1 MAAFPN
7 GGSELPQSPA
17 AAFPNAQLGAQVQ
30 GLEQMM
36 QQMVLQ
42 QQTFMQTMAASVQ
55 QQQQPFQQQSQTFMQ
70 TMEASMHQ
78 QMQLL
83 KQQVASSV
91 PAPPVAP
98 GSPVLESYR
107 ISTPSP
113 GRSPPPP
120 PPRDSQDA
128 ERDVFAKSDKWLPS
142 LPVIDFTSWKDR
154 ISEALGFLTWME
166 KLTSWVGLGSEV
178 FPNELMHAVRT
189 KDEAVLGQDR
199 LTVEQ
204 QKRSI
209 RLLHILR
216 QTFAGH
222 DKSSLIL
229 QNYVEGA
236 ASYQQSG
243 FVALRL
249 LSKEFCLK
257 SRSECL
263 YFRSQLANQTV
274 KAPTI
279 PEIVRKIES
288 EQHKYSKLLSS
299 LDPDVQSQGL
309 ELQEADLVMVL
320 LRSLPE
326 RCRSY
331 CLLHG
336 DSDSFEDLKRV
347 ALKYEVQQR
356 VWSEGP
362 GTKLNPFKPDGKGK
376 DGDEKGASKGK
387 GKKGKRGRSQSAS
400 KSDAKGSKDVECF
413 NCGKKGHFARDC
425 WAPAK
430 KNDGKDAPNPKSGGK
445 PSPKGKAKAKGGK
458 EKGKGKGK
466 TVAEV
471 ANGEGDSV
479 DLTGNQEWT
488 EPEAEAHVSSVLQQL
503 NEIVE
508 VARRDWI
515 PPAQD
520 EFVVTREAGF
530 QVRMTEL
537 EHRIASDLNEMLGK
551 EVPGSV
557 NLLRGSQVNGVS
569 SLNNDQMSNWWL
581 IDSGA
586 SVTVIAKKF
595 LDSFTVVS
603 RMPLCPSERYSA
615 ANDTPVTVFE
625 RVRVRVKMPL
635 YEGDSYIGMVP
646 VMVTGVVADVG
657 HNILSTEHMVA
668 AGWEVKFSKA
678 EISLRRVKGGLVGY
692 GQSWAGCPWI
702 YLQGAETTKKVTFGR
717 THVKMD
723 VDQEGSSSPMEVG
736 NVSAMTVKMK
746 EELEVHRMRGHIP
759 FMSGCPHCQKTRG
772 VTQHRR
778 GKDVGNRPV
787 ELQADFCFINLVT
800 GTFVKDQ
807 PNAPNMKIL
816 VLTEMS
822 TRMVGCALV
831 GTSADHTSTWIRY
844 WMNAF
849 GLTTAGSAVLLRT
862 DSETAVSAL
871 IRRANLGI
879 RIVTQRAPPQG
890 HESVGGVERAVRTL
904 KELFSTIRLDLR
916 AQGYDLKRS
925 PRAFELGLIYCAAMH
940 NHHSAA
946 FDGKKSPQ
954 ELVLQRPL
962 PECASTLIGMTVL
975 AELPDS
981 MKKTSLSRFVEAAYL
996 YPEAGGLTHVVSSM
1010 VNGTPHHYRAKSIK
1024 HITPLKVGFEH
1035 CEHLLK
1041 VYDPSDTLAPPIL
1054 KELDDGIPSEVQGEV
1069 DKAFEGKVSQGPTTD
1084 MSQVGPPAAWVRE
1097 HGGTP
1102 GCPACGEKRGKA
1114 NHNAACKRRY
1124 DKWLKDQ
1131 RERLVGD
1138 GEQESVGD
1146 EPGSGSTTAQK
1157 VSSEARSSEDA
1168 GVPVVSAPS
1177 LKRPKTSHGSTD
1189 LEGEEPSA
1197 ASKPDV
1203 IDVEMFEDPS
1213 IPYENIPDEEMPPGY
1228 FEGEQPMEVEKEVVD
1243 GTEPMSVESQEVPS
1257 EPSRVPKRLE
1267 ALHPRL
1273 DAPEGFT
1280 SAVGE
1285 LEAPKMAKV
1294 VNAVLIEK
1302 NTVFPEQVQMC
1313 GSKVWLA
1320 KMKSAL
1326 SELDGCPLD
1335 VSSAMDGRRTELKS
1349 MDSHKAGRIVSADEA
1364 HAFAK
1369 KHGIRIIP
1377 TRWVLGPKVVNGKE
1391 AVRARCVV
1399 QDVAKG
1405 STASSLGL
1413 SATTPSLEAL
1423 RTLLAIA
1430 AKDSMDIATLDVS
1443 TAFLHSPLPKGEKA
1457 VIMLPRDVSSSS
1469 DHYAPVY
1476 MILDQAMNGLR
1487 VAAKAWNLKLA
1498 NVVKKVGL
1506 NQCPTEP
1513 SVFEGTVKGKR
1524 FLMLCY
1530 VDDLILCGSS
1540 EAIKLVTD
1548 TLNSELKIKET
1559 GRITPTGGRIVFLG
1573 REIERHGEHLR
1584 MRVPPKYMESLF
1596 ETDFCKELKVLSSPP
1611 DIVKTSEKGH
1621 ADPEKDSLLTE
1632 AAAMRYRAV
1641 LGRIAWWAQSRP
1653 DLARWMSI
1661 LSQGQSKP
1669 TACFEHALRQVIR
1682 FLKGQY
1688 LCWHYFGPGSEVP
1701 DAGPARL
1708 DVYAD
1713 ASWAP
1718 QASLGRKLVSGIAIY
1733 YRGSLI
1739 KGISRI
1745 QGCVSLSS
1753 CEAELRAILTA
1764 VQESEGLATLIGQ
1777 LAGSK
1782 VEIRLHTDSS
1792 SARAVLLNRG
1802 LSRRVRHLD
1811 IAVCYLQER
1820 IQEAQ
1825 TLKVLWCPTS
1835 AMVADIMTKC
1845 LSCELFMRHQQAL
1858 RIFEDENVQQVWR
1871 ICGIRHFEDSG
1882 FYQNHYPCEVDGC
1895 DVTCESWSVRSD
1907 SGSSTTEASPF
1918 AEVVPVLT
1926 DDKMGSHPDAQK
1938 GSMEAPYWCKK
1949 CKWLFK
1955 NDQSHGLGW
1964 TADKPMCE
1972 KCKGEITVWGS
1983 NASHAFRLREGEK
1996 EKRKGNK
2003 GEGKSSP
2010 WVPGDGGK
2018 GDGANQG
2025 VSPMAKGMPKPE
2037 TMFPDLNAS
2046 EMPDWYTELWARMGV
2061 RGAPLNQVDLQ
2072 PMVESLRDEDL
2083 QRYKESFEKLSH
2095 PNLEVYEQV
2104 PMPGKVMAVLD
2115 MRAQI
2120 GGKSVIWETAVTG
2133 GCVYVDMSPGL
2144 SGLAVLAF
2152 VQYLKRKGLLVL
2164 ILVSGHQ
2171 DLGVLRMMDLL
2182 YALPI
2187 LGVERCVKDELETT
2201 SHPSWVCRWKE
2212 HAQKGNV
2219 VFGTLVYKVWW
2230 MSELT
2235 CRTIKIHDPKM
2246 KDLGKPLPLWAY
2258 FAYTNNDV
2266 VKESLIG
2273 DDGMMVGVLESIREP
2288 VNWQCDCSWH
2298 VASDYTSRFNTNLPC
2313 ILWEHIWKF
2322 LGENTQKLMDA
2333 ERSIEQAVLAA
2344 VAARDLEENKR
2355 KRREELDAAEEEA
2368 AKKARRSL
2376 EQPSPSSPPASP
2388 VFDGAMIAQI
2398 AEMVKASL
2406 SVGDLEKLLDEKKK
2420 AAEPCSAQ
2428 QASEPRGAQQGQMDQ
2443 RVTELEEMKDAA
2455 RERRSKMV
2463 ERAAEAK
2470 DADDPE

>member
-1 MAAFPN
+1 
-7 GGSELPQSPA
+7 
-17 AAFPNAQLGAQVQ
+17 
-30 GLEQMM
+30 MM

-42 QQTFMQTMAASVQ
+42 QQTFMQTVTASFQ
-55 QQQQPFQQQSQTFMQ
+55 QQQQSMLQQSQTFMQ
-70 TMEASMHQ
+70 TMETSMQQQLQ
-78 QMQLL
+78 QMR
-83 KQQVASSV
+83 QQVASSAPV
-91 PAPPVAP
+91 PPTAP

-120 PPRDSQDA
+120 PPRDVQDA

-189 KDEAVLGQDR
+189 KDEGVLGQDR

-249 LSKEFCLK
+249 LAKEFCLK

-263 YFRSQLANQTV
+263 YFRAQLVNQTV

-299 LDPDVQSQGL
+299 LDSDVHAQGL
-309 ELQEADLVMVL
+309 DLQEADLVMVL

-362 GTKLNPFKPDGKGK
+362 GTKLNPFK
-376 DGDEKGASKGK
+376 GDEKGKGGDEKGTPKGK
-387 GKKGKRGRSQSAS
+387 GGKKGKRGRSQSAS
-400 KSDAKGSKDVECF
+400 RGGAKGNKDVECW
-413 NCGKKGHFARDC
+413 NCGKKGHYSADC
-425 WAPAK
+425 WAPPKKDQGKENA
-430 KNDGKDAPNPKSGGK
+430 KNDGK

-458 EKGKGKGK
+458 DKGKGKGK

-471 ANGEGDSV
+471 APDEGEGV
-479 DLTGNQEWT
+479 DLAGDQGWT
-488 EPEAEAHVSSVLQQL
+488 EPESEAHVSSVMRQL
-503 NEIVE
+503 NEIVDE
-508 VARRDWI
+508 VRRDWI

-520 EFVVTREAGF
+520 EFVMTREASVK
-530 QVRMTEL
+530 VRMAEL
-537 EHRIASDLNEMLGK
+537 EHRIASDLGEMLGK
-551 EVPGSV
+551 DLPGSV

-569 SLNNDQMSNWWL
+569 SLNNDQMANWWL

-595 LDSFTVVS
+595 LDDFTVMS

-625 RVRVRVKMPL
+625 RVRVKVKMPL

-668 AGWEVKFSKA
+668 TGWEVKFSKA

-702 YLQGAETTKKVTFGR
+702 YLQGADTSTKKVTFGR

-723 VDQEGSSSPMEVG
+723 VDQEDSSSPMEVG

-759 FMSGCPHCQKTRG
+759 FMPGCPHCQKTRG

-787 ELQADFCFINLVT
+787 ELQADFCYINLVT

-816 VLTEMS
+816 VMTEMS

-879 RIVTQRAPPQG
+879 RVVTQKAPPQG

-904 KELFSTIRLDLR
+904 KELFSTIRLDLT

-925 PRAFELGLIYCAAMH
+925 PRAFELGLVYCAAMH

-962 PECASTLIGMTVL
+962 AECASTLIGMTVL

-996 YPEAGGLTHVVSSM
+996 YPEVGGLTHVVSSM

-1024 HITPLKVGFEH
+1024 HITPLKVGMEH
-1035 CEHLLK
+1035 CGHLLK
-1041 VYDPSDTLAPPIL
+1041 AYDPSDTLAPPIL
-1054 KELDDGIPSEVQGEV
+1054 KELDDGIPSEVEGEV

-1131 RERLVGD
+1131 RERLVVE
-1138 GEQESVGD
+1138 GEQETVGG
-1146 EPGSGSTTAQK
+1146 EPGSRSGSTAAPK

-1168 GVPVVSAPS
+1168 GVPLVSAPS
-1177 LKRPKTSHGSTD
+1177 LKRPKTSHETTG

-1203 IDVEMFEDPS
+1203 IDVEMVEDPS

-1228 FEGEQPMEVEKEVVD
+1228 FEDEQPMEIDKGVAEEAAA
-1243 GTEPMSVESQEVPS
+1243 MNVESESSPS
-1257 EPSRVPKRLE
+1257 EPSRVPRLLQS
-1267 ALHPRL
+1267 LHPRL

-1280 SAVGE
+1280 SACE
-1285 LEAPKMAKV
+1285 EASAPKLAKV

-1302 NTVFPEQVQMC
+1302 NTVYPEQVQMC

-1335 VSSAMDGRRTELKS
+1335 VSSAMEGRRTELGS

-1457 VIMLPRDVSSSS
+1457 VIMLPRDVSSRS
-1469 DHYAPVY
+1469 DYY
-1476 MILDQAMNGLR
+1476 
-1487 VAAKAWNLKLA
+1487 
-1498 NVVKKVGL
+1498 
-1506 NQCPTEP
+1506 
-1513 SVFEGTVKGKR
+1513 
-1524 FLMLCY
+1524 
-1530 VDDLILCGSS
+1530 
-1540 EAIKLVTD
+1540 
-1548 TLNSELKIKET
+1548 ET

-1573 REIERHGEHLR
+1573 REIERNGEHLR

-1596 ETDFCKELKVLSSPP
+1596 ETDFCKDLKVVSSPP
-1611 DIVKTSEKGH
+1611 DLVKIIEKGR
-1621 ADPEKDSLLTE
+1621 ADPEKDSVLSE

-1641 LGRIAWWAQSRP
+1641 LGRIAWWGQSRP

-1688 LCWHYFGPGSEVP
+1688 LCWSYFGPGSEVP
-1701 DAGPARL
+1701 DGGSATL

-1718 QASLGRKLVSGIAIY
+1718 Q
-1733 YRGSLI
+1733 
-1739 KGISRI
+1739 
-1745 QGCVSLSS
+1745 
-1753 CEAELRAILTA
+1753 
-1764 VQESEGLATLIGQ
+1764 ESEGLATLIGH

-1782 VEIRLHTDSS
+1782 VEIR
-1792 SARAVLLNRG
+1792 
-1802 LSRRVRHLD
+1802 
-1811 IAVCYLQER
+1811 
-1820 IQEAQ
+1820 
-1825 TLKVLWCPTS
+1825 
-1835 AMVADIMTKC
+1835 
-1845 LSCELFMRHQQAL
+1845 
-1858 RIFEDENVQQVWR
+1858 
-1871 ICGIRHFEDSG
+1871 ICGIRFS
-1882 FYQNHYPCEVDGC
+1882 
-1895 DVTCESWSVRSD
+1895 RSD
-1907 SGSSTTEASPF
+1907 SGSSATQASTSV
-1918 AEVVPVLT
+1918 EVVPLLKDDMT
-1926 DDKMGSHPDAQK
+1926 DSKADTLK
-1938 GSMEAPYWCKK
+1938 GSVEAPYWCKQ

-1955 NDQSHGLGW
+1955 TDHSHGLGW
-1964 TADKPMCE
+1964 TDEYKPRCE
-1972 KCKGEITVWGS
+1972 KCQGVISVWGS
-1983 NASHAFRLREGEK
+1983 NASHAFHLREGEK
-1996 EKRKGNK
+1996 EKRFPKGGK
-2003 GEGKSSP
+2003 GEGKSSQ
-2010 WVPGDGGK
+2010 WVQGDGGK
-2018 GDGANQG
+2018 GDGTNLG
-2025 VSPMAKGMPKPE
+2025 ESSMAKATPKPE
-2037 TMFPDLNAS
+2037 GPPSVATMFPELNGS
-2046 EMPDWYTELWARMGV
+2046 EVPAWYTELWGKMGI
-2061 RGAPLNQVDLQ
+2061 RGAPLDQVDLQ
-2072 PMVESLRDEDL
+2072 PLVESLPAED
-2083 QRYKESFEKLSH
+2083 QEWYTKSFEKLSH
-2095 PNLEVYEQV
+2095 PNFAVFEHGD
-2104 PMPGKVMAVLD
+2104 PMPGKVVTVLD
-2115 MRAQI
+2115 MRSQY
-2120 GGKSVIWETAVTG
+2120 GGKSVIWETTVNG
-2133 GCVYVDMSPGL
+2133 GCIYVDMVPGL
-2144 SGLAVLAF
+2144 SGLAVLMF
-2152 VQYLKRKGLLVL
+2152 VQYLKRKGFLVL
-2164 ILVSGHQ
+2164 ILLSGHQ
-2171 DLGVLRMMDLL
+2171 DPGILRMMDLL
-2182 YALPI
+2182 YTLPI
-2187 LGVERCVKDELETT
+2187 LGVERCTKGDLETT
-2201 SHPSWVCRWKE
+2201 SHPPWVCRWKE
-2212 HAQKGNV
+2212 HAQNGNV
-2219 VFGTLVYKVWW
+2219 VFKAVLSKVCW
-2230 MSELT
+2230 MSDLT
-2235 CRTIKIHDPKM
+2235 CQTLKAFDSKV

-2266 VKESLIG
+2266 VKESLIVEC
-2273 DDGMMVGVLESIREP
+2273 DHMAVKVPNGVLESIREP
-2288 VNWQCDCSWH
+2288 MIWQCNCAWH
-2298 VASDYTSRFNTNLPC
+2298 MATDYTSRFTTNLPC

-2322 LGENTQKLMDA
+2322 LGGNTQKLMDV
-2333 ERSIEQAVLAA
+2333 ELGLEQAVLAA
-2344 VAARDLEENKR
+2344 VASHDLEVEAENKR
-2355 KRREELDAAEEEA
+2355 KRRAELDAAEEEA
-2368 AKKARRSL
+2368 AKKART
-2376 EQPSPSSPPASP
+2376 EQPAPSSPAPP
-2388 VFDGAMIAQI
+2388 VLDGAISYDRADRCN
-2398 AEMVKASL
+2398 
-2406 SVGDLEKLLDEKKK
+2406 GN
-2420 AAEPCSAQ
+2420 
-2428 QASEPRGAQQGQMDQ
+2428 SES
-2443 RVTELEEMKDAA
+2443 ECW
-2455 RERRSKMV
+2455 
-2463 ERAAEAK
+2463 
-2470 DADDPE
+2470 

>member
-1 MAAFPN
+1 
-7 GGSELPQSPA
+7 
-17 AAFPNAQLGAQVQ
+17 
-30 GLEQMM
+30 MM
-36 QQMVLQ
+36 QKMVLQ
-42 QQTFMQTMAASVQ
+42 QQTFMQTVTASFQ
-55 QQQQPFQQQSQTFMQ
+55 QQQQSMLQQSQTFMQ
-70 TMEASMHQ
+70 TIETSMQQQLQ
-78 QMQLL
+78 QMR
-83 KQQVASSV
+83 QQVASSAPV
-91 PAPPVAP
+91 PPTAP

-120 PPRDSQDA
+120 PPRDVQDV

-189 KDEAVLGQDR
+189 KDEGVLGQDR

-249 LSKEFCLK
+249 LAKEFCLK

-263 YFRSQLANQTV
+263 YFRAQLVNQTV

-299 LDPDVQSQGL
+299 LDSDVHAQGL
-309 ELQEADLVMVL
+309 DLQEADLVMVL

-362 GTKLNPFKPDGKGK
+362 GTKLNPFK
-376 DGDEKGASKGK
+376 GDEKGKGGDEKGTPKGK
-387 GKKGKRGRSQSAS
+387 GGKKGKTGRSQSAS
-400 KSDAKGSKDVECF
+400 RGGAKGNKDVECW
-413 NCGKKGHFARDC
+413 NCGKKGHYAADC
-425 WAPAK
+425 WAPPKKDQGKENAK
-430 KNDGKDAPNPKSGGK
+430 NNGK
-445 PSPKGKAKAKGGK
+445 PSPKGKAKAKAKGGK
-458 EKGKGKGK
+458 DKGKGKGK

-471 ANGEGDSV
+471 APDEGEGV
-479 DLTGNQEWT
+479 DLTGDQGWT
-488 EPEAEAHVSSVLQQL
+488 EPESEAHVSSVMRQL
-503 NEIVE
+503 NEIVDE
-508 VARRDWI
+508 VRRDWI

-520 EFVVTREAGF
+520 EFVMTREASVK
-530 QVRMTEL
+530 VRMAEL
-537 EHRIASDLNEMLGK
+537 EHRIASDLGEMLGK
-551 EVPGSV
+551 DLPGSV

-569 SLNNDQMSNWWL
+569 SLNNDQMANWWL

-595 LDSFTVVS
+595 LDDFTVMS

-625 RVRVRVKMPL
+625 RVRVKVKMPL

-668 AGWEVKFSKA
+668 TGWEVKFSKA

-702 YLQGAETTKKVTFGR
+702 YLQGADTSTKKVTFGR

-723 VDQEGSSSPMEVG
+723 VDQEDSSSPMEVG

-759 FMSGCPHCQKTRG
+759 FMPGCPHCQKTRG

-787 ELQADFCFINLVT
+787 ELQADFCYINLVT

-816 VLTEMS
+816 VMTEMS

-879 RIVTQRAPPQG
+879 RVVTQKAPPQG

-925 PRAFELGLIYCAAMH
+925 PRAFELGLVYCAAMH

-962 PECASTLIGMTVL
+962 AECASTLIGMTVL

-996 YPEAGGLTHVVSSM
+996 YPEVGGLTHVVSSM

-1024 HITPLKVGFEH
+1024 HITPLKVGMEH
-1035 CEHLLK
+1035 CGHLLK
-1041 VYDPSDTLAPPIL
+1041 AYDPSDTLAPPIL
-1054 KELDDGIPSEVQGEV
+1054 KELDDGIPSEVEGEV

-1131 RERLVGD
+1131 RERLVVE
-1138 GEQESVGD
+1138 GEQETVGG
-1146 EPGSGSTTAQK
+1146 EPGSSSGSTAAPK

-1168 GVPVVSAPS
+1168 GVPLASAPS
-1177 LKRPKTSHGSTD
+1177 LKRPKTSHETTG

-1228 FEGEQPMEVEKEVVD
+1228 FEDEQPMEIDKGVAEEAAA
-1243 GTEPMSVESQEVPS
+1243 MNVESESSPS
-1257 EPSRVPKRLE
+1257 EPSRVPRLLQS
-1267 ALHPRL
+1267 LHPRL

-1280 SAVGE
+1280 SACE
-1285 LEAPKMAKV
+1285 EAGVPKLAKV

-1302 NTVFPEQVQMC
+1302 NTVYPEQVQMC

-1335 VSSAMDGRRTELKS
+1335 V
-1349 MDSHKAGRIVSADEA
+1349 
-1364 HAFAK
+1364 
-1369 KHGIRIIP
+1369 
-1377 TRWVLGPKVVNGKE
+1377 VNGKE

-1399 QDVAKG
+1399 QD
-1405 STASSLGL
+1405 
-1413 SATTPSLEAL
+1413 
-1423 RTLLAIA
+1423 
-1430 AKDSMDIATLDVS
+1430 
-1443 TAFLHSPLPKGEKA
+1443 
-1457 VIMLPRDVSSSS
+1457 
-1469 DHYAPVY
+1469 
-1476 MILDQAMNGLR
+1476 
-1487 VAAKAWNLKLA
+1487 
-1498 NVVKKVGL
+1498 
-1506 NQCPTEP
+1506 
-1513 SVFEGTVKGKR
+1513 
-1524 FLMLCY
+1524 
-1530 VDDLILCGSS
+1530 
-1540 EAIKLVTD
+1540 
-1548 TLNSELKIKET
+1548 ET

-1573 REIERHGEHLR
+1573 REIERNGEHLR

-1596 ETDFCKELKVLSSPP
+1596 ETDFCKDLKVVNSPP
-1611 DIVKTSEKGH
+1611 DLVKIIEKGR
-1621 ADPEKDSLLTE
+1621 ADPEKDSVLSE

-1641 LGRIAWWAQSRP
+1641 LGRIAWWGQSRP

-1688 LCWHYFGPGSEVP
+1688 LCWSYFGPGSEVP
-1701 DAGPARL
+1701 DGGSATL

-1718 QASLGRKLVSGIAIY
+1718 
-1733 YRGSLI
+1733 
-1739 KGISRI
+1739 
-1745 QGCVSLSS
+1745 
-1753 CEAELRAILTA
+1753 
-1764 VQESEGLATLIGQ
+1764 QESEGLATLIGQ
-1777 LAGSK
+1777 L
-1782 VEIRLHTDSS
+1782 
-1792 SARAVLLNRG
+1792 
-1802 LSRRVRHLD
+1802 
-1811 IAVCYLQER
+1811 
-1820 IQEAQ
+1820 
-1825 TLKVLWCPTS
+1825 VLWCPTS

-1845 LSCELFMRHQQAL
+1845 LSWEIFLRHQQAL
-1858 RIFEDENVQQVWR
+1858 GIFEDENVQQVWR
-1871 ICGIRHFEDSG
+1871 ICGIRFS
-1882 FYQNHYPCEVDGC
+1882 
-1895 DVTCESWSVRSD
+1895 RSD
-1907 SGSSTTEASPF
+1907 SGSSATQASPSV
-1918 AEVVPVLT
+1918 EVVPLLKDGMT
-1926 DDKMGSHPDAQK
+1926 GSKADTQK
-1938 GSMEAPYWCKK
+1938 GSVEAPYWCKQ

-1955 NDQSHGLGW
+1955 TDHSHGLGW
-1964 TADKPMCE
+1964 TDEYKPRCE
-1972 KCKGEITVWGS
+1972 KCQGVISVWGS
-1983 NASHAFRLREGEK
+1983 NASHAFHLREGEK
-1996 EKRKGNK
+1996 EKRFPKGGK
-2003 GEGKSSP
+2003 GEGKSSQ
-2010 WVPGDGGK
+2010 WVHGDGGK
-2018 GDGANQG
+2018 GDGTNLG
-2025 VSPMAKGMPKPE
+2025 ESPMVKVTPKPE
-2037 TMFPDLNAS
+2037 GPPSVATMFPELNGS
-2046 EMPDWYTELWARMGV
+2046 EVPAWYTELWGKMGI
-2061 RGAPLNQVDLQ
+2061 RGVPLDQVDLQ
-2072 PMVESLRDEDL
+2072 PLLESLPAED
-2083 QRYKESFEKLSH
+2083 QEWYKKSFEKLSH
-2095 PNLEVYEQV
+2095 PNFAVFEHGD
-2104 PMPGKVMAVLD
+2104 PMPGKVVTVLD
-2115 MRAQI
+2115 MRSQT
-2120 GGKSVIWETAVTG
+2120 GGKSVIWETTVNG
-2133 GCVYVDMSPGL
+2133 GCIYVEMGPGL
-2144 SGLAVLAF
+2144 SGLAVLMF
-2152 VQYLKRKGLLVL
+2152 VQYLKRKGFLVL
-2164 ILVSGHQ
+2164 ILLSGHQ
-2171 DLGVLRMMDLL
+2171 DPGILRMMDLL
-2182 YALPI
+2182 YTLPI
-2187 LGVERCVKDELETT
+2187 LGVESCTKGDLETT
-2201 SHPSWVCRWKE
+2201 SHPPWVCRWKE
-2212 HAQKGNV
+2212 HAQNGNV
-2219 VFGTLVYKVWW
+2219 VFKAVL
-2230 MSELT
+2230 S
-2235 CRTIKIHDPKM
+2235 

-2266 VKESLIG
+2266 VKESLIVEC
-2273 DDGMMVGVLESIREP
+2273 DHMAVQVPNGVLESLREP
-2288 VNWQCDCSWH
+2288 MIWQCDCAWH
-2298 VASDYTSRFNTNLPC
+2298 MATDYTSRFTTNLPC

-2322 LGENTQKLMDA
+2322 LGGNTQKLMDV
-2333 ERSIEQAVLAA
+2333 ELGLEQAVLAA
-2344 VAARDLEENKR
+2344 VASHDLEVETENKR
-2355 KRREELDAAEEEA
+2355 KRRAELDAAEEEA
-2368 AKKARRSL
+2368 AKKAKT
-2376 EQPSPSSPPASP
+2376 EQPAPSSPAPP
-2388 VFDGAMIAQI
+2388 VLDGAMIAQI
-2398 AEMVKASL
+2398 AAMVTASL
-2406 SVGDLEKLLDEKKK
+2406 SVGDLEKLLDEKRR
-2420 AAEPCSAQ
+2420 ASASGSAQ
-2428 QASEPRGAQQGQMDQ
+2428 GSEHSGAQQDQQMGQ
-2443 RVTELEEMKDAA
+2443 RVAELDQMRDAAQERRSQLVEKASEKADEVKDAA
-2455 RERRSKMV
+2455 DLK
-2463 ERAAEAK
+2463 
-2470 DADDPE
+2470 